1 MFITASISYPP
12 NSAEAMARQCME
24 AWELQGGSSEKHPSI
39 CFNRQE
45 DTLCLCISEHE
56 TAHSADGLNLL
67 KMYLT
72 KLFGIPGA
80 RFGVRMTF

>member
-12 NSAEAMARQCME
+12 TSAEAMAKLCME
-24 AWELQGGSSEKHPSI
+24 AWELQDGSSGKHPSI
-39 CFNRQE
+39 CFDRQK
-45 DTLCLCISEHE
+45 DTLCLCISEHG
-56 TAHSADGLNLL
+56 TALTAESLNLL

-80 RFGVRMTF
+80 KFGVRMTF

>member
-12 NSAEAMARQCME
+12 NSAEAMARLCME
-24 AWELQGGSSEKHPSI
+24 AWELQGGSSGKHPSI
-39 CFNRQE
+39 CFNQQE
-45 DTLCLCISEHE
+45 DTLRLCISEPGN
-56 TAHSADGLNLL
+56 APPADDLNLL

>member
-12 NSAEAMARQCME
+12 YSAEAMARRCME
-24 AWELQGGSSEKHPSI
+24 ACELQEGSSGKHPSI

-45 DTLCLCISEHE
+45 DTLCLCISEHG
-56 TAHSADGLNLL
+56 TAPPGDGLNFL